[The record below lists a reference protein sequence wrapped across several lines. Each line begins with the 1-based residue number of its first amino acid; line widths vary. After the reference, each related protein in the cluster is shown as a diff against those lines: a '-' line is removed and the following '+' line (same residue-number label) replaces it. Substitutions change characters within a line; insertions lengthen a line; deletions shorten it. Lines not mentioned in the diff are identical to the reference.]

1 METEAQAV
9 GAMETEAAEGWGL
22 VAAEE
27 GLEMAVGVD
36 LAKVAVKE
44 TVAKAGWGEE
54 MAVVALVEAGL
65 GVTVG

>member
-1 METEAQAV
+1 MGMAAV
-9 GAMETEAAEGWGL
+9 
-22 VAAEE
+22 EE
-27 GLEMAVGVD
+27 GAVQVESEADCDKEAMAVKG
-36 LAKVAVKE
+36 ASAVKE